1 MRGRVRMIDVESCLQ
16 PIRDDRPAGENLR
29 LLAEDLTF
37 SEIEEMR
44 RQQDADLALSGEAKS
59 ADWRG
64 VVKACEAALRERSKD
79 LELAAWLTE
88 GLVRTEGFAGLSAGL
103 TLCHGLVERFWDGL
117 HPGWDEG
124 EIITAIRA
132 RPLSWMGTS
141 RDFLAAMKSVPI
153 TAGTLGEYGLLDY
166 EQSQRVDAAGIRA
179 DQTEFQ
185 ELTGAGLITG
195 DQWQAALAA
204 TPPDR
209 LAAAA
214 ADIAASREALD
225 RLRTLCDERFGE
237 DAPLFIELADL
248 LDTIGIQLERD
259 PAAAAAAVASAPA
272 GALAAAAP
280 AGGGGP
286 ITSRDQA
293 YRTLQEV
300 ADFLRRSEPHSPV
313 AMLVERAVK
322 WGHKDFEGIVQ
333 EMIKSPEVLNQ
344 IRETLGLPPS
354 EEY

>member
-1 MRGRVRMIDVESCLQ
+1 MIDIESILQ
-16 PIRDDRPAGENLR
+16 PISGDNPAGPDLR

-37 SEIEEMR
+37 SQVEEMR
-44 RQQDADLALSGEAKS
+44 RQVDAELALSGEAKS

-64 VVKACEAALRERSKD
+64 VVKLCESALREKSKD

-88 GLVRTEGFAGLSAGL
+88 GLVRIEGFAGLTTGL
-103 TLCHGLVERFWDGL
+103 ELCRGLVEGFWDGL

-124 EIITAIRA
+124 EIIPAIRA
-132 RPLSWMGTS
+132 RPLSWLGTS
-141 RDFLAAMKSVPI
+141 RDFLTAVKSVPV
-153 TAGTLGEYGLLDY
+153 TAGTLGEYAWLDY
-166 EQSQRVDAAGIRA
+166 EQSQRVDAAAIKA

-185 ELTGAGLITG
+185 ELVGAGLITG
-195 DQWQAALAA
+195 DQWQAAVAA
-204 TPPDR
+204 TPRDR

-214 ADIAASREALD
+214 AGAVASREALD
-225 RLRTLCDERFGE
+225 RLRALCDERFGE

-248 LDTIGIQLERD
+248 LDTIAVRLGQE
-259 PAAAAAAVASAPA
+259 PEAVAEAAATAAAAPAAGAAAAAA
-272 GALAAAAP
+272 GT
-280 AGGGGP
+280 GGP
-286 ITSRDQA
+286 IASREQA

-322 WGHKDFEGIVQ
+322 WGNKDFEGIVQ
-333 EMIKSPEVLNQ
+333 EMVKSPEILNQ

>member
-1 MRGRVRMIDVESCLQ
+1 MIDVESCLQ
-16 PIRDDRPAGENLR
+16 PISEERPAGSNLR
-29 LLAEDLTF
+29 LIAEDLTF
-37 SEIEEMR
+37 SQIEEMR
-44 RQQDADLALSGEAKS
+44 RQEDADLALSGESKS

-64 VVKACEAALRERSKD
+64 VVKTCESALREKSKD

-103 TLCHGLVERFWDGL
+103 DLCRGLVERFWDGL

-124 EIITAIRA
+124 EIIPAIRA
-132 RPLSWMGTS
+132 RPLSWIGTS
-141 RDFLAAMKSVPI
+141 RDFLAAVKSVPI
-153 TAGTLGEYGLLDY
+153 TGGTLGEYGWLDY
-166 EQSQRVDAAGIRA
+166 EQSQRVNAAAIRA

-185 ELTGAGLITG
+185 ELVGAGLITG

-204 TPPDR
+204 TPPER
-209 LAAAA
+209 LAATAA
-214 ADIAASREALD
+214 AATASMEALN
-225 RLRTLCDERFGE
+225 RLRELCDERFGE

-248 LDTIGIQLERD
+248 IDTIGVQLVREPGAAPLAATAAH
-259 PAAAAAAVASAPA
+259 PAAMAAAI
-272 GALAAAAP
+272 
-280 AGGGGP
+280 GGGGR
-286 ITSRDQA
+286 ITSREQA

-354 EEY
+354 D